1 MLGWPT
7 CSFVNA
13 RVVTPEGEASSV
25 RFRRRVLSIGERPH
39 PNDHVVDLDGRCVL
53 PGLINAH
60 DHLELNHYGT
70 LKGRAQYG
78 NAGEWIADLAPV
90 IRSPEVREKS
100 RTRLADRLFVGG
112 LKNLLSGVTT
122 VAHHNP
128 MYCAFGLHFPVRV
141 VNRFGWAHSLGMEHR
156 PVGAHGEPGGV
167 VAERAA
173 STPPDVPF
181 VVHAAEGVDA
191 LAASEIDLLEAR
203 SSLRSNTVIV
213 HGLAITPG
221 QWHRLFGQGVSLVW
235 CPQSNIFLF
244 GRTLCMP
251 RVLESPSARRHVCL
265 GSDSRVT
272 GSRDLLDELRT
283 AATTG
288 VAAAD
293 LYRMVTSWS
302 ADILRL
308 PDAGRIRIGAPADF
322 TVVPAK
328 ATTAED
334 SLLRCFR
341 ADVSLVVRRGT
352 PVVGDPALEGV
363 FSARNVH
370 VRPIEVD
377 GQRRLMQAG
386 LARRIER
393 CSIHEPGVRCLSR
406 ESAPTACLRG
416 ARTS

>member
-1 MLGWPT
+1 M
-7 CSFVNA
+7 
-13 RVVTPEGEASSV
+13 
-25 RFRRRVLSIGERPH
+25 
-39 PNDHVVDLDGRCVL
+39 L

-70 LKGRAQYG
+70 LKGREQYG

-141 VNRFGWAHSLGMEHR
+141 VSRFGWAHSLGMEAR

-173 STPPDVPF
+173 ATPPDVPF
-181 VVHAAEGVDA
+181 IVHAAEGVDA
-191 LAASEIDLLEAR
+191 LAASEIDLLEA
-203 SSLRSNTVIV
+203 SGSLRSNTVIV
-213 HGLAITPG
+213 HGLAVAPER
-221 QWHRLFGQGVSLVW
+221 WHRLFEEGVSLVW
-235 CPQSNIFLF
+235 CPQSNVFLF

-251 RVLESPSARRHVCL
+251 CLLASPGAKRHVCL
-265 GSDSRVT
+265 GTDSRVT
-272 GSRDLLDELRT
+272 GTRDMLDELRE
-283 AATTG
+283 AAKSG
-288 VAAAD
+288 VEPAD
-293 LYRMVTSWS
+293 LRRMVTSWP

-322 TVVPAK
+322 TVVPPK
-328 ATTAED
+328 AESAEG
-334 SLLRCFR
+334 SLLRCLR
-341 ADVSLVVRRGT
+341 ADVSLVVRRGS
-352 PVVGDPALEGV
+352 PVVGDPTLAGA
-363 FSARNVH
+363 FSARSVH

-386 LARRIER
+386 LVRRIER
-393 CSIHEPGVRCLSR
+393 CTIYEPGVRCLSPA
-406 ESAPTACLRG
+406 SARTSCLRG
-416 ARTS
+416 ASTS

>member
-7 CSFVNA
+7 CTFVNA
-13 RVVTPEGEASSV
+13 RVVTPEGEASSI
-25 RFRRRVLSIGERPH
+25 RFRRRVLSIDERPH
-39 PNDHVVDLDGRCVL
+39 PNDHVVDLDGRFVL

-70 LKGRAQYG
+70 LKGREQYG
-78 NAGEWIADLAPV
+78 NAREWIADLAPV

-100 RTRLADRLFVGG
+100 RTRLGDRLFVGG

-141 VNRFGWAHSLGMEHR
+141 VSRFGWAHSLGMEHR
-156 PVGAHGEPGGV
+156 PVGAYGEPGGI

-181 VVHAAEGVDA
+181 IVHAAEGVDA
-191 LAASEIDLLEAR
+191 LAASEIDLLEE
-203 SSLRSNTVIV
+203 SGSLRSNTVIV
-213 HGLAITPG
+213 HGLAVTPER
-221 QWHRLFGQGVSLVW
+221 WHSLFEQGVSLVW

-251 RVLESPSARRHVCL
+251 CLLESPSARRHVCL

-272 GSRDLLDELRT
+272 GTRDLLDELRT
-283 AATTG
+283 AANAG
-288 VAAAD
+288 VALAD

-308 PDAGRIRIGAPADF
+308 PDAGRITIGAPADF
-322 TVVPAK
+322 TVIPPK
-328 ATTAED
+328 ADSAEG

-341 ADVSLVVRRGT
+341 SDVSLVVRRGT
-352 PVVGDPALEGV
+352 PLVGDPALEGA
-363 FSARNVH
+363 FAARSVH
-370 VRPIEVD
+370 VRPIEID

-386 LARRIER
+386 LVRRIER
-393 CSIHEPGVRCLSR
+393 CRIHEPGVRCLSP
-406 ESAPTACLRG
+406 ESARSSCLRG
-416 ARTS
+416 ASTS